1 MNNMRTLL
9 NIPGC
14 FISLQFVFL
23 AAKLHKDS
31 KLYRSGWA
39 WRRHAQPLCHN
50 LELIRPACGPVR
62 EGHYTARRIY

>member
-39 WRRHAQPLCHN
+39 WRRHAQPLRYN
-50 LELIRPACGPVR
+50 
-62 EGHYTARRIY
+62 